1 MSNPFYSGDS
11 HDVDDDDFLNHP
23 RSGSS
28 GYMLQNSQNIGS
40 ISASNQYPSSGVHRE
55 ALGLDT
61 EGNRESGINR
71 AQALMQ
77 KRREIEERT
86 LDSSNRSLGL
96 LFESER
102 AGAATAEELNRQ
114 KEQLKRTEERLDD
127 INSTLKTS
135 ERHLQGIKSVFGGIK
150 NYFSSKNASAVA
162 VSGGST
168 QTRTSNIS
176 GAPNGNLGS
185 NTAPNNPYNSNRS
198 NGLDDDVFDYQIPHH
213 LNSKANNTR
222 FRRFKT
228 MTPSL
233 EEFLSLEKQCDE
245 NKDEIDRLDD
255 IRSQNHPGL
264 RTRGLQEN
272 NSKTVDEV
280 LNSNLDEMSLGLGRL
295 KGLAVNLNEEL
306 GEHNAILDRLDD
318 KTSGAD
324 WRVKK
329 QNKDMDK
336 LLNPKKK

>member
-1 MSNPFYSGDS
+1 MDASK
-11 HDVDDDDFLNHP
+11 DVDDDDFLNHP

-28 GYMLQNSQNIGS
+28 GYMLQNSRQAESSQGY
-40 ISASNQYPSSGVHRE
+40 NQYSSSERQRN
-55 ALGLDT
+55 ALGLDS
-61 EGNRESGINR
+61 EGNKEYGTDRV
-71 AQALMQ
+71 QAIMD

-150 NYFSSKNASAVA
+150 NYFSSRNASAA
-162 VSGGST
+162 GGANSAS
-168 QTRTSNIS
+168 QTNSSNTTA
-176 GAPNGNLGS
+176 APNGNVGAAGTS
-185 NTAPNNPYNSNRS
+185 NAEFNSNRL
-198 NGLDDDVFDYQIPHH
+198 NGFENGGDRFD
-213 LNSKANNTR
+213 N
-222 FRRFKT
+222 
-228 MTPSL
+228 
-233 EEFLSLEKQCDE
+233 
-245 NKDEIDRLDD
+245 
-255 IRSQNHPGL
+255 RSENHPAL
-264 RTRGLQEN
+264 RTRGLHEN
-272 NSKTVDEV
+272 SNKSVDDI
-280 LNSNLDEMSLGLGRL
+280 LDSNLDEMSQGLGRL
-295 KGLAVNLNEEL
+295 KGLAMNLNEEL
-306 GEHNAILDRLDD
+306 EEHNAILDRLDD
-318 KTSGAD
+318 KTANAD